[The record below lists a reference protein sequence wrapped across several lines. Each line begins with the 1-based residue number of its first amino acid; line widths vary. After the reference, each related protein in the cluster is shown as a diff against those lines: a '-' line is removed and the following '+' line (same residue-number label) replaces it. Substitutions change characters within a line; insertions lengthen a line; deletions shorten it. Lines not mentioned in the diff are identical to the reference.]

1 MQPIHSAWSSVRW
14 SCIAQVGQLSV
25 QVKMVTGDQHAIAVE
40 TSRRLGLGTDI
51 MDGKELMRFS
61 PGHKGFAQKVTEV
74 DGFAGVYPEHKHR
87 IVEALQATG
96 RLVGMTGRL
105 LTNTHVKACHCC
117 SAYVGMTGLLSA
129 SSAISSSG

>member
-1 MQPIHSAWSSVRW
+1 MTDVD
-14 SCIAQVGQLSV
+14 V
-25 QVKMVTGDQHAIAVE
+25 QVKMVTGDQLAIAVE

-87 IVEALQATG
+87 IVETLQATG
-96 RLVGMTGRL
+96 RLVGMTGIP
-105 LTNTHVKACHCC
+105 T
-117 SAYVGMTGLLSA
+117 SA
-129 SSAISSSG
+129 SCTTDLLV